1 LLRPRFYISRQW
13 RRQISAKSKSA
24 KLSENNLKV
33 TYENITKF
41 VQQAVTVTD
50 CGLEISIIGLCCV
63 VFYWIGNHKP
73 EFVRL

>member
-1 LLRPRFYISRQW
+1 
-13 RRQISAKSKSA
+13 
-24 KLSENNLKV
+24 V

-63 VFYWIGNHKP
+63 VFLLDRQPQARVCAALNWPKN
-73 EFVRL
+73 